1 METSLVIKVTF
12 ADSNKAEDIYI
23 TLLRSQ
29 EQYDWDLER
38 MLGKITPFAGAG
50 ELYVDDMKCAD
61 GVVTITANGGGEP
74 ASYLAE
80 PLTKMGGI
88 SVHIMQYSDY
98 EPREYLFENGEQVS
112 K

>member
-1 METSLVIKVTF
+1 METRLVMRVTF
-12 ADSNKAEDIYI
+12 EDINRAEDIYI
-23 TLLRSQ
+23 ALSRNQ
-29 EQYDWDLER
+29 EQYDWDLEA
-38 MLGKITPFAGAG
+38 MLGAIIPFAGAG

-61 GVVTITANGGGEP
+61 GVVTITADGGGEP

-98 EPREYLFENGEQVS
+98 EPREYYFENGKQVD